1 MSQVLFLFD
10 LDQCLPLTNIGLT
23 SEKLEFLMARLR
35 RACLR
40 ILLSHSSGNII
51 SSTNITASGD
61 ILTTDLK
68 TGCNLFQQP
77 QHFANFSFRFY
88 SSNE

>member
-1 MSQVLFLFD
+1 MSQVVFLFD

-23 SEKLEFLMARLR
+23 SENLEFLMARLR

-40 ILLSHSSGNII
+40 ILLCHSSGNI
-51 SSTNITASGD
+51 SSTNIAASGD
-61 ILTTDLK
+61 GLATDLK
-68 TGCNLFQQP
+68 IGCNLFQQP
-77 QHFANFSFRFY
+77 QHLANFSFRFY